1 MSKCLVVYKPLLFYF
16 PFEQIDM
23 QRLFIKFFSMTQLLS
38 AVFLFGA
45 SNMANAACSELY
57 DHQLTTLQGGKIN
70 LCDYQD
76 KPILVV
82 NTASKCGFTPQ
93 FDALEAVYSKYKNN
107 GLLVIGFP
115 SNDFRQEPGSNKQ
128 IGDFCKLTYSVKF
141 PMITKSAVTGPD
153 ANPLYK
159 QLSAKTGLAPMWNF
173 YKYVILP
180 GGKDIYV
187 YSSDVR
193 PDSAE
198 ILNRIKPS
206 LK

>member
-1 MSKCLVVYKPLLFYF
+1 MKRFLV
-16 PFEQIDM
+16 
-23 QRLFIKFFSMTQLLS
+23 T
-38 AVFLFGA
+38 VFLLGA
-45 SNMANAACSELY
+45 SHMANAACSELY
-57 DHQLTTLQGGKIN
+57 NHQLVTLQGDKIN

-93 FDALEAVYSKYKNN
+93 FDALEGVYSKYKDK
-107 GLLVIGFP
+107 GLLVVGFP
-115 SNDFRQEPGSNKQ
+115 SNDFRQEPGNDKQ

-141 PMITKSAVTGPD
+141 PMITKSSVTGPD

-159 QLSAKTGLAPMWNF
+159 QLSAKTGQAPMWNF

-180 GGKDIYV
+180 GGKDVYA
-187 YSSDVR
+187 YSSDVK

-198 ILNRIKPS
+198 ILDRIKPS

>member
-1 MSKCLVVYKPLLFYF
+1 MKKILLSVLLFG
-16 PFEQIDM
+16 
-23 QRLFIKFFSMTQLLS
+23 MT
-38 AVFLFGA
+38 
-45 SNMANAACSELY
+45 NMANAACSELY
-57 DHQLTTLQGGKIN
+57 NHEFKTLQGQKIN

-93 FDALEAVYSKYKNN
+93 FEALEGLYSQYKSK

-115 SNDFRQEPGSNKQ
+115 SNDFRQEPGNDKQ
-128 IGDFCKLTYSVKF
+128 IGDFCKLTYAVKF
-141 PMITKSAVTGPD
+141 PMMTKSSVIGAN
-153 ANPLYK
+153 ANPFYK
-159 QLSAKTGLAPMWNF
+159 QLIAKTGQEPQWNF

-180 GGKDIYV
+180 GGKNVYA
-187 YSSDVR
+187 YSSEVT

-198 ILNRIKPS
+198 ILGKIKPS

>member
-1 MSKCLVVYKPLLFYF
+1 MKRLLV
-16 PFEQIDM
+16 
-23 QRLFIKFFSMTQLLS
+23 T
-38 AVFLFGA
+38 VFLLGA
-45 SNMANAACSELY
+45 SHMANAACSELY
-57 DHQLTTLQGGKIN
+57 NHQLVTLQGDKIN

-93 FDALEAVYSKYKNN
+93 FDALEGLYSKYKDK
-107 GLLVIGFP
+107 GLLVVGFP
-115 SNDFRQEPGSNKQ
+115 SNDFRQEPGNDKQ

-141 PMITKSAVTGPD
+141 PMITKSSVTGPD

-159 QLSAKTGLAPMWNF
+159 QLSAKTGQAPMWNF

-180 GGKDIYV
+180 GGKDVYA
-187 YSSDVR
+187 YSSDVK

-198 ILNRIKPS
+198 ILDRIKPS